1 MKARRPAEF
10 SLPVLFA
17 DEHVLAVDKPAGLL
31 SVPPAGGG
39 EKNVADRLRRQAQ
52 AKGEEVFAVHRLDR
66 DTSGVLLFARGAT
79 AREALERAFRERA
92 VHKLYLALV
101 NGLPRPP
108 SGTIRTYITEA
119 GGVARSSRTPSRAG
133 KLAITRYRVVERFA
147 QAALVEAVPETGR
160 FNQIRVHLAGIGCP
174 LVGER
179 KYAIASRLQLRHGRP
194 LLHAAA
200 LTFPHPASG
209 QLVTVRAEPPADF
222 AQVLCRL
229 RG

>member
-1 MKARRPAEF
+1 MKKREPADV

-17 DEHVLAVDKPAGLL
+17 DPHVLAIDKPPGIL

-39 EKNVADRLRRQAQ
+39 ERNVADRLRRQAE
-52 AKGEEVFAVHRLDR
+52 ARGEMLFAVHRLDR
-66 DTSGVLLFARGAT
+66 DTSGVLLFARSVA

-92 VHKLYLALV
+92 VQKLYLALV
-101 NGLPRPP
+101 NGHPRRPG
-108 SGTIRTYITEA
+108 GTIKTYIVEQ
-119 GGVARSSRTPSRAG
+119 GSMARSSPAPVRAG

-179 KYAIASRLQLRHGRP
+179 KYAVASRLALRHGRP

-209 QLVTVRAEPPADF
+209 QRLTVRADPPADF
-222 AQVLCRL
+222 AEVLARL